1 MFCLQLG
8 GIMILHE
15 TGLFAVEI
23 QEANKPDHDPV
34 NLQKCKTGNRKSSR
48 NMQGNTLDL
57 LIEHT
62 SFN

>member
-1 MFCLQLG
+1 
-8 GIMILHE
+8 MILHE